1 MKIIFIQRKQD
12 NQNTPCQLK
21 HPVLIQD
28 KIKKKRKQANIY
40 CILSIVLLYQD
51 ASSFDSW
58 STSNQKKGG
67 SGDFWIK
74 FERMKNE
81 KSLFWTAPKTGPE
94 KCFFVARWKGA
105 QENNSV
111 GKELKY
117 HFQLYCLMAVGV
129 KISPDDITLHCV
141 FQTWKLEAVLSLL
154 RRLLGSC
161 FFSGSSCTLLS
172 LISLLLPISAHC
184 FRDLFSESLP
194 FMIIKYFAFPFK
206 F

>member
-1 MKIIFIQRKQD
+1 MYCCINMHHLLTPGLHPIRKR
-12 NQNTPCQLK
+12 
-21 HPVLIQD
+21 VAVEI
-28 KIKKKRKQANIY
+28 
-40 CILSIVLLYQD
+40 
-51 ASSFDSW
+51 
-58 STSNQKKGG
+58 
-67 SGDFWIK
+67 SGL

-81 KSLFWTAPKTGPE
+81 KSLFWTALKTGPE

-117 HFQLYCLMAVGV
+117 HFQLYCLMAVGI

-184 FRDLFSESLP
+184 FRDLFFWKSA
-194 FMIIKYFAFPFK
+194 IYDN
-206 F
+206 